1 MLTHTHTHTHTH
13 TLYHKVSDPYT
24 SDVFLIKE
32 ILDGDCFKQLLLVNN
47 A

>member
-1 MLTHTHTHTHTH
+1 MLTHTHTHTHAV
-13 TLYHKVSDPYT
+13 YHKVSDQYM
-24 SDVFLIKE
+24 SDVFIKE